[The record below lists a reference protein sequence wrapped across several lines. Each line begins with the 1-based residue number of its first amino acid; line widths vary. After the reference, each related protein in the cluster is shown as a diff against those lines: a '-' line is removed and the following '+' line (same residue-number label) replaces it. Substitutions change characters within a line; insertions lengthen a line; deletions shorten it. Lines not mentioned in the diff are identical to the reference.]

1 MGSFQAKCAQIP
13 IYFNRK
19 PLEIMPQQF
28 WLWNTK
34 STHFSHIFGGFGFFW
49 SFLALEPDSGNYGH
63 FFWWV
68 IGTVSGQKWMGQEP
82 GTFFSNHNIG
92 VDPPMAQWRPLR
104 GQNLG
109 QNGQKM
115 AQNDKFS
122 HRQVWHIKTALFSPL
137 NNLMPFVW
145 TNFDFLVPLLA
156 KSGQKTAQTAQKI

>member
-1 MGSFQAKCAQIP
+1 
-13 IYFNRK
+13 
-19 PLEIMPQQF
+19 
-28 WLWNTK
+28 
-34 STHFSHIFGGFGFFW
+34 
-49 SFLALEPDSGNYGH
+49 
-63 FFWWV
+63 
-68 IGTVSGQKWMGQEP
+68 MGQVP
-82 GTFFSNHNIG
+82 GTFFSNQNIA